1 MLRYHRN
8 FSLTLPVG
16 SDFPTRELIHI
27 IHQHKHLNIMAL
39 EMQDL
44 MALKS
49 MGGKEMT
56 PYEQYM
62 VSHKESKKPSGVAI
76 AGLTVCSVAAAAAV
90 TAWIFGGTYANAK
103 SKEAKEAAQSAK
115 EVAMAYY
122 AGVDKRLDNIGALLE
137 SEVNRR
143 IQGDINITQSVAD
156 TISGQQSASQSTSV
170 ENSAMATAYNQIIS
184 DRLTGRSSL
193 DAQPVCI
200 YSAPQPCACP
210 GCGCNG

>member
-1 MLRYHRN
+1 MPSQASEAN
-8 FSLTLPVG
+8 
-16 SDFPTRELIHI
+16 HI
-27 IHQHKHLNIMAL
+27 IHQNKKTMAL

-49 MGGKEMT
+49 MGNEGAMT

-62 VSHKESKKPSGVAI
+62 VGYKQSKRPSGVAI
-76 AGLTVCSVAAAAAV
+76 AGLTVASVAAAAGV

-103 SKEAKEAAQSAK
+103 SKEAKEAANTAK

-143 IQGDINITQSVAD
+143 IQGDVNITQSVAD
-156 TISGQQSASQSTSV
+156 TISGQQSTSQATSV

-200 YSAPQPCACP
+200 YSAPQPCGCP

>member
-1 MLRYHRN
+1 
-8 FSLTLPVG
+8 
-16 SDFPTRELIHI
+16 
-27 IHQHKHLNIMAL
+27 MAL

-49 MGGKEMT
+49 MGNGGGMT

-62 VSHKESKKPSGVAI
+62 VGYKQSKRPSGVAI
-76 AGLTVCSVAAAAAV
+76 AGLTVASVAAVAGA

-103 SKEAKEAAQSAK
+103 SKEAKEAAHSAK

-143 IQGDINITQSVAD
+143 IQGDINITQSVSD
-156 TISGQQSASQSTSV
+156 TISGQQSTSQSTSV

-200 YSAPQPCACP
+200 YSAPKPCDCP

>member
-1 MLRYHRN
+1 
-8 FSLTLPVG
+8 
-16 SDFPTRELIHI
+16 
-27 IHQHKHLNIMAL
+27 MAL

-49 MGGKEMT
+49 MGEKEMT

-62 VSHKESKKPSGVAI
+62 VSHKESKKLSGVAI
-76 AGLTVCSVAAAAAV
+76 AGLTVGSVAAAAAV

-103 SKEAKEAAQSAK
+103 AKEAKEAAQSAK
-115 EVAMAYY
+115 ELSMAYY

-143 IQGDINITQSVAD
+143 IQGDVNITQSVAD
-156 TISGQQSASQSTSV
+156 TISGQQSTSQATSV

-200 YSAPQPCACP
+200 YSAPQPCGCP

>member
-1 MLRYHRN
+1 M
-8 FSLTLPVG
+8 G

-27 IHQHKHLNIMAL
+27 IHQHKHNIMAL
-39 EMQDL
+39 EMNDL

-49 MGGKEMT
+49 MVNGGGMT

-62 VSHKESKKPSGVAI
+62 VGYKQSKRPSGVAI
-76 AGLTVCSVAAAAAV
+76 AGLTVGSVAAAAAV

-103 SKEAKEAAQSAK
+103 AKEAKEAAQSAK

-122 AGVDKRLDNIGALLE
+122 TGADKRLDNIGALLE

-156 TISGQQSASQSTSV
+156 TISGQQSTSQSTSV

>member
-1 MLRYHRN
+1 
-8 FSLTLPVG
+8 
-16 SDFPTRELIHI
+16 
-27 IHQHKHLNIMAL
+27 
-39 EMQDL
+39 MQDL

-49 MGGKEMT
+49 MGREDGLT
-56 PYEQYM
+56 AYEQYKVGHM
-62 VSHKESKKPSGVAI
+62 QAKRPSGVAI
-76 AGLTVCSVAAAAAV
+76 AGLTVGVVGAVAGLS
-90 TAWIFGGTYANAK
+90 AWVFGGMQASAK
-103 SKEAKEAAQSAK
+103 GKEAKEAAYAAK

-143 IQGDINITQSVAD
+143 IQGDVNITQSVAD

-200 YSAPQPCACP
+200 YSAPAPCGCP